1 MKKQESQPLAICL
14 TETWL
19 KDQSN
24 TKCINLDGYQKIAR
38 SNRNTSKG
46 EGAGIF
52 VRMDLQQTI
61 IKKSGC
67 TSIQILTVKINT
79 KNGKSFLLTLIYIK
93 PNTSINEISE
103 TFQMFFEEL
112 TLGPELLH
120 IVCREIKIDHSS
132 KNIKLTK
139 LKDIFSSYN
148 LSNMSNVGN
157 TRESAKSRT
166 KIDVVY
172 CSKTVE
178 IEIIKSAV
186 TDHYTVQIV
195 FSDYVGKTV
204 PLKNKVYRDWTVL
217 ENHLILEKSLL
228 KKETNWA
235 ELCRTLMLWIVILHL
250 RSSKRLTL
258 RKLTLKIH

>member
-1 MKKQESQPLAICL
+1 
-14 TETWL
+14 
-19 KDQSN
+19 
-24 TKCINLDGYQKIAR
+24 
-38 SNRNTSKG
+38 
-46 EGAGIF
+46 
-52 VRMDLQQTI
+52 
-61 IKKSGC
+61 
-67 TSIQILTVKINT
+67 
-79 KNGKSFLLTLIYIK
+79 
-93 PNTSINEISE
+93 
-103 TFQMFFEEL
+103 MFFEEL

-120 IVCREIKIDHSS
+120 IVCEEFKIDHSS

-166 KIDVVY
+166 NIDVVY

-186 TDHYTVQIV
+186 TDNNTVQIV
-195 FSDYVGKTV
+195 FSDYVGKSV

-217 ENHLILEKSLL
+217 ENHLFLEKKLC
-228 KKETNWA
+228 KKRDKLGRTFMLWIRD
-235 ELCRTLMLWIVILHL
+235 LCRTFMLWIVILHL

-258 RKLTLKIH
+258 RKLTIKIHRKNQNLLSNQIGLATVYRI